1 MSTGCSKQEQR
12 TLLKF
17 KNTLDDS
24 YGLLSSWVGND
35 CCSWIGVRCDDTMGS
50 THVVGLH
57 VKGNNSHSD
66 IPLFPED
73 SPFNERF
80 ISSYD
85 FNSSLAELWHLKYLK
100 FLDLSGN
107 YLDGEIP
114 EFTGSLKQLSHLN
127 LSNSGFTGNIP
138 HHIGNLSNLK
148 VLDLSA
154 SDLQLAADDMAW
166 VSGLTSLERLVLTDV
181 DLSKAR
187 NRSMVL
193 YMIPSLKE
201 LSLSGCGV
209 PLSDLGPHY
218 DLSKTLPNLQHLEL
232 SGNAVARNLQSE
244 FDIPV
249 PESLESLGK
258 LANLRVLHL
267 ASNRL
272 MGPIPESLGR
282 LRLLEVLDLSSN
294 QLSGPIP
301 TFLGQLTILNLSKNQ
316 LNGSIPESLGG
327 LINLTDLLLQSNQL
341 TGSIPSSL
349 GKLAS
354 LKTFSVS
361 SNMLGGVIPTSI
373 GQFSKLVSLDV
384 SNNSLEGVV
393 SEAHFANHLMLEY
406 LDISFNRK
414 LTFNVSR
421 EWIPPFQLRTVHIS
435 SCKILGKF
443 PQWLKTQL
451 NLDELVMSNANISGP
466 LPTWFQEM
474 PVIPTLDLSHNKIT
488 GPLTNLPVGVYSKY
502 GSLLLQDNLF
512 RGSIPV
518 SLCNRTDLLVLDLS
532 KNRLTGKIP
541 ECFGNFSLRVM
552 ILSSNELSGTV
563 PSSYSDYDAVWL
575 QLNENYF
582 TGELPEGL
590 WNNSF
595 LRVLDVGNNEFSG
608 EIPEWDN
615 GFSNLKVLRLHRNNF
630 TGSIPSSLC
639 NRQSLHILDVAYNNL
654 TGSIPRCFGELSS
667 MADASLLGDDLDR
680 GLEASVI
687 QVLKG
692 VYLEYSSILQYL
704 INMDLSSNRLMG
716 EIPQELT
723 KLSLL
728 VGLNLSNNHLSGGI
742 PNRIGGLKAL
752 NSLDFSK
759 NQLTGKVPASMASL
773 TFLSH
778 LNLSYN
784 NLSGRIPTGNQL
796 QTFTDPSI
804 YAGNSGLCG
813 APLPKD
819 CTNPKDPTTTT
830 TTTTTRSKSKSES
843 NDKPDVWFYLVILCG
858 LAIGFWGV
866 IGFLLFKKQW
876 RHKFFMF
883 VDVTMDKIH
892 VAIAR
897 NVYKIQK
904 GR

>member
-1 MSTGCSKQEQR
+1 MSTGCSKQEQQA
-12 TLLKF
+12 LLKF

-24 YGLLSSWVGND
+24 YGLLSSWAGND
-35 CCSWIGVRCDDTMGS
+35 CCSWTGVRCDDTMGS
-50 THVVGLH
+50 THVVGLR
-57 VKGNNSHSD
+57 VKGNNSHLD

-73 SPFNERF
+73 SPVNERF
-80 ISSYD
+80 ISS
-85 FNSSLAELWHLKYLK
+85 
-100 FLDLSGN
+100 
-107 YLDGEIP
+107 
-114 EFTGSLKQLSHLN
+114 
-127 LSNSGFTGNIP
+127 FTGNIP

-181 DLSKAR
+181 DLSTAR

-218 DLSKTLPNLQHLEL
+218 DLSKALPNLQHLEL
-232 SGNAVARNLQSE
+232 SGNAVARNLQTS
-244 FDIPV
+244 FRHSSSGI
-249 PESLESLGK
+249 SKSLGK
-258 LANLRVLHL
+258 LANLRVLRL

-272 MGPIPESLGR
+272 TGPIPESLGR

-349 GKLAS
+349 GKLTS
-354 LKTFSVS
+354 LQTFSVS
-361 SNMLGGVIPTSI
+361 SNMLDGVIPTSI

-451 NLDELVMSNANISGP
+451 NLDELEMSNANISGP

-474 PVIPTLDLSHNKIT
+474 PVIPTLDP
-488 GPLTNLPVGVYSKY
+488 PLTIKY
-502 GSLLLQDNLF
+502 RTSNNLLL
-512 RGSIPV
+512 
-518 SLCNRTDLLVLDLS
+518 DLLVLDLS
-532 KNRLTGKIP
+532 KNKLTGKIP

-563 PSSYSDYDAVWL
+563 PSSYSDYNAVWF
-575 QLNENYF
+575 QLNDNYF
-582 TGELPEGL
+582 TGELPGGL

-615 GFSNLKVLRLHRNNF
+615 GDSNLKVLRLHRNNF
-630 TGSIPSSLC
+630 TGSIPPSLC
-639 NRQSLHILDVAYNNL
+639 NRPFLHILDVAYNNL

-667 MADASLLGDDLDR
+667 MADARLLGDDLDR

-692 VYLEYSSILQYL
+692 ASLEYSSILQYL

-742 PNRIGGLKAL
+742 PNRIGDLKAL

-796 QTFTDPSI
+796 QTLTDPSI

-819 CTNPKDPTTTT
+819 CTNPKDPCN
-830 TTTTTRSKSKSES
+830 RILGCY
-843 NDKPDVWFYLVILCG
+843 WF
-858 LAIGFWGV
+858 LAV
-866 IGFLLFKKQW
+866 QEA
-876 RHKFFMF
+876 M
-883 VDVTMDKIH
+883 
-892 VAIAR
+892 
-897 NVYKIQK
+897 
-904 GR
+904 